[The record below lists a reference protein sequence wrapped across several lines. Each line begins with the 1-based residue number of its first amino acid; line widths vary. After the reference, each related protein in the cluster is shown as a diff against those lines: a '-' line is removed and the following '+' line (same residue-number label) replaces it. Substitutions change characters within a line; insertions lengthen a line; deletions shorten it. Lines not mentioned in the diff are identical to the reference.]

1 MLLQLRLKDVHLQ
14 EPLYHSNS
22 DANWSEKGPVEE
34 REGNGTQLPT
44 NTTFYTHGSHSEPPS
59 SFLTWLREVTP
70 LA

>member
-44 NTTFYTHGSHSEPPS
+44 NASSPQTPHSILMVVTLSPPLP
-59 SFLTWLREVTP
+59 F
-70 LA
+70 